1 MKKLLRQRWVLGALL
16 LLAVVAGGYLVVRVQ
31 ESRISKAN
39 CDRVQVAWTRQ
50 QVEELL
56 GKPDGFVSSSQ
67 SGGSVM
73 WTGEDGTQIPVILRT
88 WPTDLY
94 EDEDGNRILVN
105 FDSKRRVI
113 EKEFTPTSLLA
124 FELLKRRIKRRMGLP
139 DSRTIAPPP
148 AATP

>member
-16 LLAVVAGGYLVVRVQ
+16 LLAVVAGGYLVVPVQ

-39 CDRVQVAWTRQ
+39 CDRIQVAWNGQ